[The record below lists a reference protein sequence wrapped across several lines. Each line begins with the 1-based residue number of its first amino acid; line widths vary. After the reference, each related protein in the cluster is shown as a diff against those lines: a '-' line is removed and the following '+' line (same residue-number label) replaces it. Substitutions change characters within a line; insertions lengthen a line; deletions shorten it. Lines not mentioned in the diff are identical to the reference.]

1 MATVTVKDL
10 KIISESDKTGEV
22 CSVSFAYS
30 VECDEAERA
39 LSKDGLLKFEIQA
52 TLLGYDDWFDDN
64 LRDLPTGTDFYQC
77 GDGQFKIG
85 PVVIPCKV
93 LDEDVGEDEI
103 YVKVT
108 ATSVGAPGG
117 KEYTAE
123 GSSDTVT
130 LDR

>member
-10 KIISESDKTGEV
+10 KIISESDKAGEV

-30 VECDEAERA
+30 IECDKTEQE
-39 LSKDGLLKFEIQA
+39 LSKDGLLKFEIRA
-52 TLLGYDDWFDDN
+52 TLLGYDDWFDDH
-64 LRDLPTGTDFYQC
+64 LRDLPTGKNFYTC
-77 GDGQFKIG
+77 GDGEIKIG

-93 LDEDVGEDEI
+93 LNEDVGEDEI

-117 KEYTAE
+117 KEYTDE